1 MKISN
6 EQIRKIIKEEIS
18 SVIDEVYYDSLG
30 DVENYKD
37 ADELIGQRLW
47 AHTNR
52 TNRNQKKNG
61 MIGLYGTN
69 KRGNR
74 TGSPLYYTN
83 CIRLG
88 APIVFQTSEEAAKK
102 IQQTGHRVLIAGVSG
117 VVLET
122 REGEYSGFVEAIFN
136 PFGENKYF
144 HPVDDPKRKL
154 TTAEE
159 VYFEATEEGEWKLMV
174 KLPEEEKEIV
184 QMPLDFGE

>member
-6 EQIRKIIKEEIS
+6 EEIKKIIKEEIE

-74 TGSPLYYTN
+74 AGSPLYYTN

-88 APIVFQTSEEAAKK
+88 APIVFQSSEKQAKK

-117 VVLET
+117 TVLKT
-122 REGEYSGFVEAIFN
+122 REGEYSGFVEIIFN

-144 HPVDDPKRKL
+144 HPVDDPNQKL
-154 TTAEE
+154 TTAKE
-159 VYFEATEEGEWKLMV
+159 VYFEATEDGKWKLMA
-174 KLPEEEKEIV
+174 KLEESRKMV